1 MKQYKSKDRDASL
14 QRLIPDLYD
23 YKSVLYIG
31 ARSDRFDYG
40 EDFRDAGY
48 EIIILEIFKTN
59 VRYLRTIK
67 WVRWVICG
75 DARRLTYSC
84 LRHHD
89 IIFWWHGPEHIKDY
103 EIPVTVMNLEKY
115 AKVAVVLGCP
125 WGYFR
130 QGAIHGNEY
139 EEHVSSN
146 DYQIFEQLGYT
157 VECLGKKDE
166 RGSNITAVK
175 YV

>member
-1 MKQYKSKDRDASL
+1 MKHYKSKDRDASL

-48 EIIILEIFKTN
+48 EVTILEIFKPN

-67 WVRWVICG
+67 WVKYVCHCDVRKFWGI
-75 DARRLTYSC
+75 SNWF
-84 LRHHD
+84 D

-103 EIPVTVMNLEKY
+103 EISATVLNLEKY

-130 QGAIHGNEY
+130 QGAIHGNKY
-139 EEHVSSN
+139 EAHVSSN

-175 YV
+175 HV